1 MTQSPIPS
9 LQLDDIQGIILRDHP
24 VPYFGAYLLLRI
36 DNPVDGCSLL
46 RRLAPRVASG
56 INWQDHTD
64 SAWFNVALTF
74 EGLNALGVPEASI
87 QSFAPEFRQGMAARG
102 ERLGDVGESAANNW
116 EKPFGTTE
124 VHVALSFFSSDCAA
138 LQPLLQL
145 AQRSQDDLLGLSVIY
160 RVDIAMLPTT
170 RTHFGY
176 KDGIGLPLIEGSGST
191 GYPGQGP
198 AIKAGEFIL
207 GYPDETGNLPAMPQ
221 PEILG
226 RNGTYLGFRKL
237 HSRVA
242 AFRQY
247 LQANAR
253 SDAEQELLAAKLVGR
268 WPSGAP
274 LVLAPER
281 DDPALGAD
289 AQRNNDFLYYD
300 GDPHGLKCPL
310 GSHIRRSNPRDAL
323 KDQGAVVN
331 LHRILRRGATYGPM
345 LPDGVLEDDGVDR
358 GSIFVFIGSS
368 LSRQFEFV
376 KSQWH
381 NDGGF
386 IGLDQE
392 RDVIGGANDG
402 SGTFTIPERP
412 IRRRLHGL
420 PRFVVTRGGE
430 YCFMPGIRALHWL
443 ANLHS

>member
-1 MTQSPIPS
+1 MVPMARSWTRHANPSP
-9 LQLDDIQGIILRDHP
+9 
-24 VPYFGAYLLLRI
+24 
-36 DNPVDGCSLL
+36 
-46 RRLAPRVASG
+46 
-56 INWQDHTD
+56 
-64 SAWFNVALTF
+64 LT
-74 EGLNALGVPEASI
+74 
-87 QSFAPEFRQGMAARG
+87 
-102 ERLGDVGESAANNW
+102 
-116 EKPFGTTE
+116 
-124 VHVALSFFSSDCAA
+124 
-138 LQPLLQL
+138 
-145 AQRSQDDLLGLSVIY
+145 
-160 RVDIAMLPTT
+160 
-170 RTHFGY
+170 
-176 KDGIGLPLIEGSGST
+176 LIELHQTIAGDPESVHYHCCHRPPRPAR
-191 GYPGQGP
+191 YPRTTQGP

-281 DDPALGAD
+281 DDQALGAD

-345 LPDGVLEDDGVDR
+345 LPDGVLGGR
-358 GSIFVFIGSS
+358 RRRPRKHFR
-368 LSRQFEFV
+368 LYRQQRFAAVRVREIAV
-376 KSQWH
+376 AQRWRVHRS
-381 NDGGF
+381 
-386 IGLDQE
+386 
-392 RDVIGGANDG
+392 G
-402 SGTFTIPERP
+402 SGARCDC
-412 IRRRLHGL
+412 RGQRRLRHL
-420 PRFVVTRGGE
+420 YYP
-430 YCFMPGIRALHWL
+430 
-443 ANLHS
+443 